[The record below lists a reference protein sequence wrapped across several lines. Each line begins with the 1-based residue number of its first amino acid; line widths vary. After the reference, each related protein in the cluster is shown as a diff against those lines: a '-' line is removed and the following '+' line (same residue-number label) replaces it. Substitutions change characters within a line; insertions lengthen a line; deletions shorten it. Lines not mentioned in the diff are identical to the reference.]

1 MFKCKNCGTE
11 MERVY
16 SFENENES
24 YQQIKCPN
32 CGGATKKRPIVYDD
46 NSNLVTNF
54 KKNHK
59 KKNQKKGTTKD

>member
-24 YQQIKCPN
+24 YQQMKCPY

-46 NSNLVTNF
+46 NGNLVTNF
-54 KKNHK
+54 KKNNK
-59 KKNQKKGTTKD
+59 KKKQRKAKEE

>member
-46 NSNLVTNF
+46 NGNLVTNF
-54 KKNHK
+54 KKNSK
-59 KKNQKKGTTKD
+59 KKKQRKAKEE

>member
-24 YQQIKCPN
+24 YQQMKCPN

-46 NSNLVTNF
+46 NGNLVTNF
-54 KKNHK
+54 KKNNK
-59 KKNQKKGTTKD
+59 KKKQRKAKEE